1 MTDGGHVRATYA
13 VAQACGPAVQ
23 APLLL
28 DPLTFSPRYDLDRV
42 RGTFSRTG
50 HPLHGEPLAGRV
62 LASPGVQ
69 GGVAGGW
76 AFLAMSGAGVGPAA
90 LVFGHVNPVMV
101 QGAVTAGI
109 PILAGI
115 DPAFFAEVGTDDVV
129 RVDPAGSTVQVLQVL
144 NEHGEDHARGSA
156 EAVE

>member
-1 MTDGGHVRATYA
+1 MTADARVRATYA
-13 VAQACGPAVQ
+13 VAQACGRGVQ

-28 DPLTFSPRYDLDRV
+28 DPVTFSPRYDLDRV

-50 HPLHGEPLAGRV
+50 HPLYGESLAGRV

-76 AFLAMSGAGVGPAA
+76 AFLAMAGVGVGPAA

-109 PILAGI
+109 PIVAGV
-115 DPAFFAEVGTDDVV
+115 DPAFFAEVGADDVV
-129 RVDPAGSTVQVLQVL
+129 RVDPAGRTVQVV
-144 NEHGEDHARGSA
+144 GGGGAHAPA

>member
-1 MTDGGHVRATYA
+1 MTAVRATYP
-13 VAQACGPAVQ
+13 VRQACGPVVEAAV
-23 APLLL
+23 LL
-28 DPLTFSPRYDLDRV
+28 DPVTFSPRYDLDRV

-50 HPLHGEPLAGRV
+50 HPLHGEALAGRV

-76 AFLAMSGAGVGPAA
+76 AFLAMAGAGVGPAA

-109 PILAGI
+109 PIVAGI
-115 DPAFFAEVGTDDVV
+115 DPDFFDDVRTGERL
-129 RVDPAGSTVQVLQVL
+129 RVDPVARTVQLLDQAD
-144 NEHGEDHARGSA
+144 GGRT
-156 EAVE
+156 